1 MSQDNKNQFSSR
13 LGLILSVLGIA
24 VGTGNFWRFPR
35 IAAVTASNEGSGA
48 FIIAWA
54 ICLFS
59 FSIPLIIAE
68 YGIGLH
74 GRKGVIGS
82 FIKLIGKRYAWMGS
96 FIALVTSGIMFYYS
110 VITGWCI
117 YYFLESVFAALPSNL
132 DQTQHVWS
140 SFQGSPL
147 PVLFL
152 FIVMVGGA
160 YIVIKGISSIENINK
175 VMIPSLFVI
184 IIISIIRALTLPGSF
199 EGFKFLFTPD
209 WSQFGHFRLWLQALT
224 QNAWSTGAGWGLI
237 LTYAAYMRS
246 NDDITLSSFQTGFGN
261 NIVGL
266 LAGIIIFA
274 TVFGTLGG
282 HMGEAQIAQTMKTSG
297 PAGTGLTFW
306 WMPQLFARMPGG
318 RFFAVI
324 FFLGLTF
331 AAFSSLIAMIE
342 LASHVIAD
350 MGISRKK
357 AVIGVCSVGFL
368 VGLPSAL
375 STAFL
380 VNQDTVWGIG
390 LLISGAFMAFAV
402 IKFNPPT
409 FRSKLV
415 NVDENGWQLG
425 SWWEVV
431 IKYIVPIEV
440 ITLVGWWIYQSA
452 LVSNWYN
459 PITEFSLMT
468 IVVQWGVAL
477 ALFAFYNHKIGDKT
491 AETKADEVI
500 MD

>member
-1 MSQDNKNQFSSR
+1 MSQDNNKNYFSSR

-35 IAAVTASNEGSGA
+35 IAAVTASDKGSGA

-54 ICLFS
+54 VCLLS

-74 GRKGVIGS
+74 GRKGVVGS
-82 FIKLIGKRYAWMGS
+82 FIKLIGEKYAWMGS

-117 YYFLESVFAALPSNL
+117 YYFFESLFAPLPGNL
-132 DQTQHVWS
+132 YQTQHIWS

-152 FIVMVGGA
+152 AITMGGGA
-160 YIVIKGISSIENINK
+160 YIVLKGISSIENINK

-184 IIISIIRALTLPGSF
+184 IVISIIRALTLPGSF
-199 EGFKFLFTPD
+199 QGFKFIFTPD
-209 WSQFGHFRLWLQALT
+209 WSQLGHFKLWLQALT

-246 NDDITLSSFQTGFGN
+246 RDDITLSAFQTGLGN

-274 TVFGTLGG
+274 TIFGTLGG
-282 HMGEAQIAQTMKTSG
+282 HMDHAQIVHIMKDSG
-297 PAGTGLTFW
+297 PAGTGLTFY
-306 WMPQLFARMPGG
+306 WMPQLFAHMPAG
-318 RFFAVI
+318 RFFATI

-342 LASHVIAD
+342 LASHVIVD
-350 MGISRKK
+350 MGATRKK
-357 AVIGVCSVGFL
+357 ATIGVCSVGFL
-368 VGLPSAL
+368 AGLPSAL

-402 IKFNPPT
+402 IKFNPST

-415 NVDENGWQLG
+415 NVEKGGWQLG
-425 SWWEVV
+425 SWWEVI

-452 LVSNWYN
+452 LVSDWYN

-477 ALFAFYNHKIGDKT
+477 ALFAFYNRKIAHKT
-491 AETKADEVI
+491 ADQGKEAASL
-500 MD
+500 